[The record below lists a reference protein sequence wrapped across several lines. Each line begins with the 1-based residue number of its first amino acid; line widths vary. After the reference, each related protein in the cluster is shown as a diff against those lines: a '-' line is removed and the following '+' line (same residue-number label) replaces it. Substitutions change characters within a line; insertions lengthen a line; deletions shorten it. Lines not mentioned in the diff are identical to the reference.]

1 MFFSSLFVIGSVT
14 QLRFVCEYNV
24 SLLYQRNLDDA
35 QRLSV
40 YEVVVFEKRQFQL
53 TTKAK

>member
-1 MFFSSLFVIGSVT
+1 MNSFVVFFKNSSS
-14 QLRFVCEYNV
+14 
-24 SLLYQRNLDDA
+24 

-40 YEVVVFEKRQFQL
+40 YEVVAIEKRQFQL

>member
-1 MFFSSLFVIGSVT
+1 MSGQLFNENFHRFSLGHCS
-14 QLRFVCEYNV
+14 
-24 SLLYQRNLDDA
+24 

-40 YEVVVFEKRQFQL
+40 YEVVAIEKRQVQL

>member
-1 MFFSSLFVIGSVT
+1 MKGVQKGRV
-14 QLRFVCEYNV
+14 
-24 SLLYQRNLDDA
+24 

-40 YEVVVFEKRQFQL
+40 YEVVAIEKRQFQL

>member
-1 MFFSSLFVIGSVT
+1 MSQYS
-14 QLRFVCEYNV
+14 N
-24 SLLYQRNLDDA
+24 

-40 YEVVVFEKRQFQL
+40 YEVVAFEKRQVQL

>member
-1 MFFSSLFVIGSVT
+1 MVHSQGVSIGGV
-14 QLRFVCEYNV
+14 
-24 SLLYQRNLDDA
+24 

-40 YEVVVFEKRQFQL
+40 YEVVAFEKRPFQL

>member
-1 MFFSSLFVIGSVT
+1 VKTVNSFVVLFKNSSS
-14 QLRFVCEYNV
+14 
-24 SLLYQRNLDDA
+24 

-40 YEVVVFEKRQFQL
+40 YEVVAFEKPKIQL